1 MVTKSLFS
9 IPYKFN
15 VCFSFVFY
23 ILNEYY
29 YIYMTIYVLIYIY
42 IQRSIMKIVFSKKYV
57 YIYKH
62 IITIV

>member
-42 IQRSIMKIVFSKKYV
+42 TKKYNENCFFQKIC
-57 YIYKH
+57 IYL
-62 IITIV
+62 